1 MTSAIINNGFI
12 KVGGDII
19 IGTVNLTDM
28 KNKITS
34 LLEER
39 NVLLKKLTN
48 EITLLNVDGSPT
60 NIPTI
65 YVSENVAL
73 NTIIGTANSMNG
85 ATLEIT
91 GEGPFVIDD
100 EGNIIVTGSLNYEDI
115 PQYEMSIG
123 ATSPSE
129 TSSTPLLIKIK
140 NETVLPHEG
149 STYTF
154 QIRENE
160 QIGTIVGVID
170 RNSYGFIRYSI
181 VGGSDSFD
189 IDEYSGAI
197 RIAKKLDFEP
207 VSEHVLTLS
216 IADNEGNSV
225 STYVN
230 IFVKDVNEPPFFSQ
244 SNTFTFSIEKRFV
257 GTTVGIL
264 YGDDI
269 DIGDYPTFSIID
281 SPYFSINNFGEI
293 VVATDLPTNTHT
305 YKFTVRITDVGGL
318 STEQNVSVTYTQLP
332 HEILIKDSIVAMT
345 SRNRYYNPLFEED
358 ANVREINGIDE
369 ANHITIV
376 DDKNSTRIAGID
388 LSFEAS
394 YTITWASSFSGA
406 SASYTLEVRHPP
418 PYFRCNGVDID
429 GDIYYI
435 EMTNYQEPH
444 IECIYGSVVK
454 KSKRDLDNSNIVL
467 EYTCEDVYFPKS
479 LVVNI
484 HLDQAPTITLN
495 GGDSVELEYNG
506 TWNDP
511 GYQIG
516 DENPNK
522 VKVVVSGDVNT
533 TVPSEYTITYTAK
546 DEGGNSTT
554 VTRRVIVNKAKDDVI
569 QRKKDILLND
579 TNYLK
584 KGITML
590 YDTDTVPR
598 MFNVHYQRN
607 ILDFQT
613 TNPKYIILFGL
624 PNISE
629 IWLEVTYISG
639 TLFEVPNILNS
650 EYDIRD
656 IPEFTPL
663 TDIEFITADENFN
676 YVDVKRNTPPV
687 VYTGTSF
694 PKENISTVYTA
705 NLKYMY
711 MPDSLR
717 IYFEMTGDA
726 IGANKHVITGVDYFM
741 KMPGVKVVFS
751 NLPDSVEQ
759 FDGTPDDPPN
769 YEILSIFTQ
778 SNISDCFYNEKTS
791 LEYKAGDTYNPINQ
805 NVEFVFVL
813 PPPVSYPGNDTITNY
828 DSAVIERMTIADNG
842 SFVLISKDIQPNVN
856 KDDTIVFDNLPTS
869 DPIARIPYD
878 TAYDSPP
885 NRTTLHVLS
894 KNILSNQV
902 YLLNIAGSKKYNLV
916 NPVTVRYGHI

>member
-12 KVGGDII
+12 KVSGNII
-19 IGTVNLTDM
+19 IGTVKLSDM

-39 NVLLKKLTN
+39 NVLLKQLTN

-73 NTIIGTANSMNG
+73 NTIIGTANSTNG
-85 ATLEIT
+85 STLEIT

-100 EGNIIVTGSLNYEDI
+100 EGNIMVTGSLNYEDI
-115 PQYEMSIG
+115 HQYEMNVVS
-123 ATSPSE
+123 TSPSE
-129 TSSTPLLIKIK
+129 TSSTPLLIKLT
-140 NETVLPHEG
+140 NETELPLEG
-149 STYTF
+149 SEYTF
-154 QIRENE
+154 QIGENE
-160 QIGTIVGVID
+160 QIGKIVGVID
-170 RNSYGFIRYSI
+170 RVSDEFIRYSI

-189 IDEYSGAI
+189 IDEHSGTI
-197 RIAKKLDFEP
+197 RIARELDFELN
-207 VSEHVLTLS
+207 SEHRLFVS

-225 STYVN
+225 MANVS

-257 GTTVGIL
+257 ETTVGTL
-264 YGDDI
+264 HGNDI
-269 DIGDYPTFSIID
+269 DPGDYLTFSIVD

-293 VVATDLPTNTHT
+293 VVATNLPPTTHT
-305 YKFTVRITDVGGL
+305 YPFTVRMTDVGGL
-318 STEQNVSVTYTQLP
+318 STEKNVSVTYTQPP
-332 HEILIKDSIVAMT
+332 HEILIKDSIVVMT
-345 SRNRYYNPLFEED
+345 SLDGYYNPLFEED
-358 ANVREINGIDE
+358 ANVSEINGTDK

-376 DDKNSTRIAGID
+376 DDKNNTRIAGID
-388 LSFEAS
+388 LSSESS

-418 PYFRCNGVDID
+418 PYFRCNGVNID
-429 GDIYYI
+429 DDIYYI
-435 EMTNYQEPH
+435 EMANYQEPH

-454 KSKRDLDNSNIVL
+454 KSERYLDNSNIVL
-467 EYTCEDVYFPKS
+467 EYTCEDVYFPKN

-495 GGDSVELEYNG
+495 GGNPVELEYNG
-506 TWNDP
+506 TWNEP

-516 DENPNK
+516 DENPDG

-533 TVPSEYTITYTAK
+533 TVPGEYTLTYTAT

-554 VTRRVIVNKAKDDVI
+554 VTRRVIVNKAKYDVI
-569 QRKKDILLND
+569 QIKKDILLND
-579 TNYLK
+579 ANYRK

-590 YDTDTVPR
+590 YDTLPYN
-598 MFNVHYQRN
+598 MFYVHYQNN
-607 ILDFQT
+607 ILDFKT
-613 TNPKYIILFGL
+613 ANPKYIMLFGL
-624 PNISE
+624 PFISN
-629 IWLEVTYISG
+629 IWLEVAYNSNTH
-639 TLFEVPNILNS
+639 FHVPNILNY

-656 IPEFTPL
+656 LPNFTPL

-676 YVDVKRNTPPV
+676 YVDVKRSTPPV

-694 PKENISTVYTA
+694 PTENISTVYTA
-705 NLKYMY
+705 NLKYLY

-717 IYFEMTGDA
+717 IYFKMTGDA
-726 IGANKHVITGVDYFM
+726 LGANGHVITNVDYYM

-751 NLPDSVEQ
+751 NLPYSVEQ

-778 SNISDCFYNEKTS
+778 SNTSDCFRNPKNS
-791 LEYKAGDTYNPINQ
+791 LEYKAGGFYNPINQ

-828 DSAVIERMTIADNG
+828 ESAVIEHMTIADDG
-842 SFVLISKDIQPNVN
+842 SFVLISKDIQTNVN
-856 KDDTIVFDNLPTS
+856 KDDTIVFDDLPTS

-885 NRTTLHVLS
+885 NRTTLRVLS

-902 YLLNIAGSKKYNLV
+902 YLSNIAGSKKYNLV
-916 NPVTVRYGHI
+916 NQVTVRYGHI